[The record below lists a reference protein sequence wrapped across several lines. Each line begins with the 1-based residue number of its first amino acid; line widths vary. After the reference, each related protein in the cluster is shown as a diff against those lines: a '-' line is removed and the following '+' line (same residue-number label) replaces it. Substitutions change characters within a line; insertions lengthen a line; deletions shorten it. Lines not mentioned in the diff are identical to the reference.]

1 MDKGTTTTPFNMVV
15 LNKLSRFHL
24 AMDALKYVPRL
35 RAQVYHRNGRRSR
48 SATGQIPP
56 LPFDHRD
63 ASAPGSSC
71 ACLRT
76 TELCKSPVLRD
87 PRTALSC
94 GPPQAPSFRSWSH
107 RANCPAV
114 LKKVGLAGLVA
125 GMSVAAL
132 VWFGVASGALGSVG
146 PACLW
151 PQR

>member
-63 ASAPGSSC
+63 ASAPG
-71 ACLRT
+71 
-76 TELCKSPVLRD
+76 
-87 PRTALSC
+87 
-94 GPPQAPSFRSWSH
+94 
-107 RANCPAV
+107 
-114 LKKVGLAGLVA
+114 
-125 GMSVAAL
+125 
-132 VWFGVASGALGSVG
+132 
-146 PACLW
+146 
-151 PQR
+151 